1 MEETIS
7 LEIFNK
13 SNKWM
18 LQGLGFSKE
27 TGSDEIILSQINQ
40 ESPFLVIRLKFIG
53 FIKIL
58 YIFLLQGPK
67 KNYRKRR
74 SVFKDLI
81 VETEREYR
89 HFNYFRHV
97 NQDKNPVYKIIKVY
111 DTKNFSKIQRVK
123 LKKIFHYF
131 IKHYKLINKTLE
143 SIYPPRTNRIIKLN
157 ALLNVANYSY
167 FCALLDEIQ
176 FTNKELKIYVSG
188 IDLLGFAAVSQNIP
202 AHYLAHGLIDLYKAY
217 EYPDFSFIN
226 VFSKDEADYFKNIFP
241 QASIELYIMKPVLHR
256 KKKVIGFL
264 DEGTEFQTEGPQFQ
278 QNQLLEVIEF
288 FKNKGYEVTVKPHPA
303 AISQPLESFISTHKV
318 KILPYKHETTSDIL
332 FEEGPSFTFGWHSTA
347 LCESLRCGVIP
358 INLTLEDLTPMNMMN
373 MPYPFKER
381 ALSWPQDKNK
391 IENITIEGPEYNE
404 VINSLG
410 N

>member
-1 MEETIS
+1 MEEAIS

-18 LQGLGFSKE
+18 LEGLTFSTKD
-27 TGSDEIILSQINQ
+27 GRDEIILNQINQ
-40 ESPFLVIRLKFIG
+40 ESPFLLIRLKVIG

-58 YIFLLQGPK
+58 YIFLLQSSK
-67 KNYRKRR
+67 KNPHKSRD
-74 SVFKDLI
+74 VFKDLI

-89 HFNYFRHV
+89 HINYFRYV
-97 NQDKNPVYKIIKVY
+97 NQDKKPVYKIIKVY

-143 SIYPPRTNRIIKLN
+143 SIYPPRANRIIKLN
-157 ALLNVANYSY
+157 ALMNVANYSY

-176 FTNKELKIYVSG
+176 LTNKELKIYHSG
-188 IDLLGFAAVSQNIP
+188 IDLLGFAAVTQNIP
-202 AHYLAHGLIDLYKAY
+202 TNYLAHGLILPAKVY

-226 VFSKDEADYFKNIFP
+226 VFSKDEADYLKNIFP
-241 QASIELYIMKPVLHR
+241 KAGIEIYIMKPVLHR

-264 DEGTEFQTEGPQFQ
+264 DYGTESQTEKGLQFQ
-278 QNQLLEVIEF
+278 QDQLLEVIDF

-303 AISQPLESFISTHKV
+303 SISQPLESFVSTHKV
-318 KILPYKHETTSDIL
+318 KILPYKHEATPDIL
-332 FEEGPSFTFGWHSTA
+332 FEEEPSFTFGWSSTA

-358 INLTLEDLTPMNMMN
+358 INLSLENSPNMKSL
-373 MPYPFKER
+373 YRFKKR
-381 ALSWPQDKNK
+381 TLSWPEDKNK
-391 IENITIEGPEYNE
+391 IENITIEGPEYNA
-404 VINSLG
+404 VINYLG